1 MINRIINDID
11 FDGQDDY
18 EGKYNDDDVLQV
30 NEEKMALMIGANDVA
45 YHMLKYARPF
55 VRKICGFDEEILD
68 EMQDA
73 VDQMMYITANK
84 NESGV
89 SYWDVAKGE
98 NDKRFLR
105 TSEKDISQA
114 VTQFLQFYEELKG
127 IDLDADKKGD
137 SE

>member
-1 MINRIINDID
+1 MVNRIINDID

-30 NEEKMALMIGANDVA
+30 NEEKMALLIGANDVA

-89 SYWDVAKGE
+89 SYWDV
-98 NDKRFLR
+98 
-105 TSEKDISQA
+105 EKDISQA

-127 IDLDADKKGD
+127 VDLDADKKGD